1 MHIHIVY
8 AIYIY
13 IYIYIYIHTHT
24 YIWMLMLSQVSLSIC
39 LFFLFP
45 LFFFIMNIF
54 YWCIFQFTKF
64 FSLVTVSL
72 LRHSNNYFTSISVL
86 FICRTSGFL
95 LCVFVVVCLFVLHL
109 LPAFYIFAKYHCYVY
124 ISENLSRSVL
134 QETSPTS
141 LGKRFLVVISRLYHF
156 LSFQV
161 LGYFCCDMFL

>member
-1 MHIHIVY
+1 MNVVYVHIVY
-8 AIYIY
+8 FVYMYILILSAYTYCVCNIYIY
-13 IYIYIYIHTHT
+13 THIY
-24 YIWMLMLSQVSLSIC
+24 MNAVPSISKY

-45 LFFFIMNIF
+45 LFLFIMNIF

-109 LPAFYIFAKYHCYVY
+109 LPAFHIFAKYHCYVY
-124 ISENLSRSVL
+124 ISEKSIKICSSRDKSHL
-134 QETSPTS
+134 FREE
-141 LGKRFLVVISRLYHF
+141 IS
-156 LSFQV
+156 SS
-161 LGYFCCDMFL
+161 D